1 MLVDGDYA
9 KKPFEEWSPDDWP
22 RTYQSPKY
30 PNVFAVGIAFAPPHA
45 ISKPMTSPKGT
56 PIFPTPPRTGMPTG
70 VMAREVAFNIVDMIN
85 GNATAPTRQA
95 SLAHMGA
102 ACIASAG
109 AGLFRGTAVSMTL
122 FPIVPDFRKYPDTGR
137 DLGWTFGEIGLA
149 GHWIKHLLHFG
160 FIYKAKANP
169 LWAMVPE

>member
-1 MLVDGDYA
+1 MLVDGDYS
-9 KKPFEEWSPDDWP
+9 KKRYEDWSPADWP

-45 ISKPMTSPKGT
+45 ISRPMTSPKGT
-56 PIFPTPPRTGMPTG
+56 PIFPTPPRTGMPSG
-70 VMAREVAFNIVDMIN
+70 VMAREVALNIVDMIK
-85 GNATAPTRQA
+85 GKATAPKREA
-95 SLAHMGA
+95 SLAKMGA

-109 AGLFRGTAVSMTL
+109 ASVFRGTAVSMTL
-122 FPIVPDFRKYPDTGR
+122 FPIVPDFAKYPDTGR
-137 DLGWTFGEIGLA
+137 ELSYTFGEIGLA
-149 GHWIKHLLHFG
+149 GHWIKHLLHYG